1 MQQAKANVMDVKP
14 QMDLSKFRSQEAEQ
28 QTMETL
34 RGNFSKTQLSVTEV
48 NEDLIKRFNII
59 LRTCG
64 YGN

>member
-14 QMDLSKFRSQEAEQ
+14 QMDLSTFRSQEAEQ

-34 RGNFSKTQLSVTEV
+34 QGNFSNTQLSVTEV

-59 LRTCG
+59 LRTLT
-64 YGN
+64 